1 MQWPW
6 NLIISERLSFSSSYV
21 PVDLISVIV
30 IIVFVFAVAMH
41 GRQVEWME
49 R

>member
-1 MQWPW
+1 M
-6 NLIISERLSFSSSYV
+6 NLKHYVLYSTYV
-21 PVDLISVIV
+21 PVDVISVIV